1 MPRSRALSKLVL
13 AALLAAAGPTAAQPL
28 ALPAQAAQQIQALIA
43 EKGARSPAERKI
55 GSHLLYTARM
65 RRGLAAAPGVP
76 LLRSDVDVD
85 ADGRALVDMRAEVT
99 GDLLAE
105 IGALGGAVLGS
116 HPELR
121 SVRARLPL
129 AALETIAQRSDVDSL
144 RSADRAF
151 TRVVSQ
157 GDVAHR
163 ADSVRAQY
171 AVDGSGVHIGV
182 LSDGVDAL
190 SALQASGELPP
201 SVTVLPGQAGSGSE
215 GTAMLEIVHDL
226 APGAQLLFATA
237 FSGQASFANN
247 IRSLRQAGA
256 DIVVDDVGY
265 FAEAALQDD
274 VIAQAVE
281 DVVADGAL
289 YFSAA
294 GNDGNLDSGTGGV
307 WEGDFVDSGQRLSGR
322 PMHAFAAGVV
332 GDALT
337 GPSIGAYT
345 LQWSDPKWASGNDYD
360 LFLLDSSMTSV
371 VAASTNVQDG
381 NDAPYEQIPSFS
393 SDVGD
398 RLVIVKHS
406 GQARFLHLDTL
417 RGRLALAT
425 TGSVTGH
432 PAAKA
437 AIAVAA
443 VDVRR
448 ASGPGGT
455 FAGTEPIESYSSDG
469 PRRILYRSDGTPI
482 TPGNVSSTGGELRAK
497 PDLAAADCV
506 STATPGFSTFCGT
519 SAAAP
524 HAAAIAALLWQLGT
538 ADGATPTDI
547 RESLADK
554 ALDIAAPGPDR
565 DAGSGLAA
573 ARASA
578 DAMASSCSDGIDND
592 GDGLVDLDDP
602 GCASA
607 TDASERNPAAA
618 CDNGR
623 DDDGDGL
630 VDFPADPGCL
640 SPLSNLENP
649 ACNNGRDDDGD
660 GGIDF
665 DGGASANHGIALG
678 PPDPQCTTP
687 YRNLETP
694 GRCGL
699 GVELAIAIPLLRWLR
714 RRRAA

>member
-1 MPRSRALSKLVL
+1 MPASRALPTLIL
-13 AALLAAAGPTAAQPL
+13 AALLAQGGSAGAQPL
-28 ALPAQAAQQIQALIA
+28 ALAPQGAEQVRALLA
-43 EKGARSPAERKI
+43 EKASRSPAERKI
-55 GSHLLYTARM
+55 GSPLLYAARM
-65 RRGLAAAPGVP
+65 RRGLAAAPGVAR
-76 LLRSDVDVD
+76 LRSAVDLD
-85 ADGRALVDMRAEVT
+85 AEGRALVDLRADAT
-99 GDLLAE
+99 PGLLAE
-105 IGALGGAVLGS
+105 IESVGGVVLAS
-116 HPELR
+116 RPELR
-121 SVRARLPL
+121 SVRARVPL
-129 AALETIAQRSDVDSL
+129 DALETLAQRDEVDSL
-144 RSADRAF
+144 RPGDLPF

-171 AVDGSGVHIGV
+171 AVDGAVVRIGV
-182 LSDGVDAL
+182 LSDGVDSL
-190 SALQASGELPP
+190 SALEASGELPS
-201 SVTVLPGQAGSGSE
+201 SVSVLPGQAGSGSE

-237 FSGQASFANN
+237 FNGQASFASN

-256 DIVVDDVGY
+256 NILVDDVGY

-307 WEGDFVDSGQRLSGR
+307 WEGDFIDSGQSLSGR
-322 PMHAFAAGVV
+322 PMHAFATGVV
-332 GDALT
+332 GDTLT
-337 GPSIGAYT
+337 GASAGAYT
-345 LQWSDPKWASGNDYD
+345 LHWSDPKWASGNDYD
-360 LFLLDSSMTSV
+360 LFLLNPSLTTV

-381 NDAPYEQIPSFS
+381 NDAPFELIPSLA

-398 RLVIVKHS
+398 RLVVVKHS

-432 PAAKA
+432 PAAKS

-443 VDVRR
+443 VDVRT

-455 FAGTEPIESYSSDG
+455 FSGSESVEAYSSDG
-469 PRRILYRSDGTPI
+469 PRRILYLADGTPI

-506 STATPGFSTFCGT
+506 STATPGFTTFCGT

-538 ADGATPTDI
+538 AAGATPDDI
-547 RESLADK
+547 RKTLAAG
-554 ALDIAAPGPDR
+554 ALDLEAPGADR

-578 DAMASSCSDGIDND
+578 DAMAASCSDGIDND
-592 GDGLVDLDDP
+592 GDGLVDLADP

-607 TDASERNPAAA
+607 TDASERNPAVA

-630 VDFPADPGCL
+630 VDFPADPGCA
-640 SPLSNLENP
+640 SVTSNLENP
-649 ACNNGRDDDGD
+649 ACDNGLDDDGD

-665 DGGASANHGIALG
+665 DGGASAHDGIALG
-678 PPDPQCTTP
+678 PPDPQCTKP
-687 YRNLETP
+687 YRTLETASH
-694 GRCGL
+694 CGL
-699 GVELAIAIPLLRWLR
+699 GVELAIALPLLRRLR